1 MKKYIAVLLSLSIYA
16 TLTGCAKSTDA
27 QEKTF
32 YAMDTFMDFTIYGD
46 AALLD
51 DAEKLINTLED
62 TLSVTK
68 STSEIALINQNGYGT
83 VTGYANDL
91 MTKALNMCQRTD
103 GALDISIYPIVRSWG
118 FTTGRYQIPDDNT
131 ISMSVILSRTES
143 GTGTLWIL
151 PPVGQ
156 QTVICSLLPLLEM
169 MV

>member
-1 MKKYIAVLLSLSIYA
+1 MKKYIAVLLSLSIYV

-83 VTGYANDL
+83 VTGYAKDL
-91 MTKALNMCQRTD
+91 MTESIEYVPAVQMVHLN
-103 GALDISIYPIVRSWG
+103 ISIYPIVRSW
-118 FTTGRYQIPDDNT
+118 
-131 ISMSVILSRTES
+131 V
-143 GTGTLWIL
+143 
-151 PPVGQ
+151 
-156 QTVICSLLPLLEM
+156 LLPEDIKYQTTRLSLIFYLL
-169 MV
+169 